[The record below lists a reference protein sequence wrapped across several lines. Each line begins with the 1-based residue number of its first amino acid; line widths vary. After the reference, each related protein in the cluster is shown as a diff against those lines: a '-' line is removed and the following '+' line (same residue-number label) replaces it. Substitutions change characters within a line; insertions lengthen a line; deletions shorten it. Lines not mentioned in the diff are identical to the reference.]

1 MDTGYWWESD
11 TLRDQ
16 YEEQDVGGGI
26 IFKWI
31 LDRQCEVVLAGFI
44 WLRLGTSE
52 GLL

>member
-11 TLRDQ
+11 TVRDQ

-31 LDRQCEVVLAGFI
+31 LDSVK
-44 WLRLGTSE
+44 WN
-52 GLL
+52 GLDLSGSG